1 MFKLRS
7 ISKTE
12 FDNYVTKNK
21 LKTHF
26 MHSSSWGEFE
36 KVTRNLTPY
45 YLGLIDENDKIIAAT
60 LLLEEHLPLN
70 RCNLYAPRG
79 FIIDYKNKKILSI
92 FTEKLKVFAK
102 RKKATSI
109 RINPSIE
116 YKTYDEKKHENIN
129 LNTEDILVNLKNL
142 GYKKKANIKLLEYNY
157 KIDLIKAEQSFSKSI
172 KNKFEQT
179 KYYILD
185 ITVGNEKDLEEVF
198 PATEEKEYYET
209 LYDIFSNNENTKV
222 KLFIGNLHITK
233 TLKSLEREQKKIIN
247 QISIIPID
255 NLDETSKEKLTKLR
269 KEKERLTK
277 DIEKFKDYKI
287 KYGNFLTIS
296 AALFMEHNKE
306 VWVLEEKNNSILEET
321 NLNYNIYYE
330 YIKHYQEKGY
340 NTLNQLSPIKHN
352 PTNTSFKKEFGG
364 KFTEYV
370 GEFDLI
376 TNKFFYILETKILP
390 RIKKED

>member
-12 FDNYVTKNK
+12 FDNYVTKNE

-26 MHSSSWGEFE
+26 MHSSVWGEFE
-36 KVTRNLTPY
+36 KVTKNLTPY
-45 YLGLIDENDKIIAAT
+45 YLGLIDENNKITAAT

-79 FIIDYKNKKILSI
+79 FIIDHKNKKILNI
-92 FTEKLKVFAK
+92 FTEKLKIFAK

-109 RINPSIE
+109 RINPPIE
-116 YKTYDEKKHENIN
+116 YKTYDEKNYETINSSAEN
-129 LNTEDILVNLKNL
+129 ILVNLKNL

-157 KIDLIKAEQSFSKSI
+157 KIDLTKAEQSFSKSI

-179 KYYILD
+179 KHYILD
-185 ITVGNEKDLEEVF
+185 ITIGNEKNLDEIF
-198 PATEEKEYYET
+198 SSTKEKEYYET
-209 LYDIFSNNENTKV
+209 LYDIFSNNENTKI

-233 TLKSLEREQKKIIN
+233 TLKALEREQKKIIN

-255 NLDETSKEKLTKLR
+255 NLDDISKEKLIKLR
-269 KEKERLTK
+269 KEKEKVTK

-296 AALFMEHNKE
+296 ATLFMEHNKE
-306 VWVLEEKNNSILEET
+306 AWVLAEKNNSILTET
-321 NLNYNIYYE
+321 NLSYNIYYE
-330 YIKHYQEKGY
+330 YIKYYQEKGY
-340 NTLNQLSPIKHN
+340 AILNQLSPINHN
-352 PTNTSFKKEFGG
+352 PTNNSFKNEFGG
-364 KFTEYV
+364 KFTEYI

-390 RIKKED
+390 RLKKED